1 MDHSTVFRAMMPG
14 LTSASDRRIV
24 VVHPCFP
31 APLPLVR
38 LGRRGLVFRADGALP
53 RVPGVPYPAALLTG
67 NEPLCS
73 LRLVIREIDA
83 AGNGLND
90 LTMQPSAAAGDALL
104 WHALRDRASYRHIQ
118 GPLAPVTAPRADVDN
133 EARRSRNAAF
143 RLTCR
148 SDALFLADWLEYH
161 FDEFRALAHQ
171 RAPHLQLNEIER
183 RLNDD
188 EVGVRFVYDTYSHT
202 LRHALNDCTRA
213 ACAWIETEMRD
224 KFALPIAHERFD
236 EHRLR
241 ETAGR

>member
-1 MDHSTVFRAMMPG
+1 VDHSTVFRAMMPG
-14 LTSASDRRIV
+14 LTSTSDTRIV
-24 VVHPCFP
+24 VAHPCFP
-31 APLPLVR
+31 APLPLAR
-38 LGRRGLVFRADGALP
+38 LDRRGLVFRADGALP
-53 RVPGVPYPAALLTG
+53 RVPGVPYPATLLTG
-67 NEPLCS
+67 SEPLCS

-83 AGNGLND
+83 AGNGRND

-104 WHALRDRASYRHIQ
+104 WHALRNRASYRHIQ
-118 GPLAPVTAPRADVDN
+118 GPLAPVAKPCAETDN
-133 EARRSRNAAF
+133 EARLSRCAAF

-148 SDALFLADWLEYH
+148 SDALFFADWLEYH

-183 RLNDD
+183 QLNDD
-188 EVGVRFVYDTYSHT
+188 EVGVRFVYDIDSHT

-224 KFALPIAHERFD
+224 TFALPIAHERFG